1 MSEKRRT
8 PNPEVDEQELIN
20 QVHMRTM
27 SGSMG
32 FRTPS
37 APAAEIG
44 VGQPPSSERSK
55 NEKAEGDYD
64 STFLVSNVLDA
75 RKATYIGA
83 EIHNLT
89 KWAVDNVAPAG
100 TSIGGY
106 ITRMM
111 EQHYADNWER
121 ILAIYEAKQANK
133 KTPLENASF
142 IKHKEQQPLYEY
154 IQYYCQPPD
163 CRHPFRIHVRPS
175 GLKVCRCVGQSE
187 EIGKE
192 HR

>member
-1 MSEKRRT
+1 MSEKRRIS
-8 PNPEVDEQELIN
+8 NPEVDEQELIN

-44 VGQPPSSERSK
+44 VGQLPSSERSK

-89 KWAVDNVAPAG
+89 KWVVDNVAPAG

-106 ITRMM
+106 ITRVM

-142 IKHKEQQPLYEY
+142 IKHKEQ
-154 IQYYCQPPD
+154 
-163 CRHPFRIHVRPS
+163 
-175 GLKVCRCVGQSE
+175 
-187 EIGKE
+187 
-192 HR
+192 

>member
-55 NEKAEGDYD
+55 NEEAEGDYD

-89 KWAVDNVAPAG
+89 KWVVDNVAPAG

-106 ITRMM
+106 ITRVM
-111 EQHYADNWER
+111 EQHYAENWER
-121 ILAIYEAKQANK
+121 ILAIYEAKQANR

-142 IKHKEQQPLYEY
+142 IKRKEQ
-154 IQYYCQPPD
+154 
-163 CRHPFRIHVRPS
+163 
-175 GLKVCRCVGQSE
+175 
-187 EIGKE
+187 
-192 HR
+192 